1 MLGHCDKRYPG
12 LLRWYGDLSESAH
25 PNYEGICIGYSTLDH
40 DKHVTYFANKWLE
53 MYGDTHLKGMR
64 ACMVLFE
71 AEYNEVWPAH
81 FDNLERWIEANDAEL
96 EATKG
101 VTP

>member
-1 MLGHCDKRYPG
+1 MKLYS
-12 LLRWYGDLSESAH
+12 DLSESAH
-25 PNYEGICIGYSTLDH
+25 PNYEGICVGYSTVDH
-40 DKHVTYFANKWLE
+40 DNYVTNFANRWAE
-53 MYGDTHLKGMR
+53 MYGGTHLEGMR

-81 FDNLERWIEANDAEL
+81 FGNLEQWIAANDAEL

-101 VTP
+101 ATL